1 MIINRI
7 VHHHISF
14 SHFKIITSKFVR
26 ITQNSTEAPSSAAGI
41 INKSSSLNVKYLSQ
55 RLTPLNLYNFPCHAA
70 CDAGQYTPAV
80 ISVVYYSCTIG
91 VNQSCDR
98 QLAVT
103 YIIVIRT
110 LITDSHQLAAA
121 VIQVMLPYAVL
132 LLRQDTAARCQ
143 VFCCDTVYFL
153 GCPDAG
159 CIIRICVYSLFFLLF
174 LLFCHI

>member
-1 MIINRI
+1 MRIYQHIFIIRTNKPADLRLIITALQI
-7 VHHHISF
+7 VHPRLF
-14 SHFKIITSKFVR
+14 IIVVPLKSVRVVLSKC
-26 ITQNSTEAPSSAAGI
+26 
-41 INKSSSLNVKYLSQ
+41 
-55 RLTPLNLYNFPCHAA
+55 PCHAA

-98 QLAVT
+98 HQAVT
-103 YIIVIRT
+103 DIILIRT
-110 LITDSHQLAAA
+110 LISDGHQLAAA
-121 VIQVMLPYAVL
+121 VIQVMLPYTVL

-143 VFCCDTVYFL
+143 VFCCDAVHFL